1 MTPEQ
6 WQRARALFE
15 AAIERPE
22 ADRHAFVEAACG
34 AHEPADAA
42 IRDEVLAL
50 LAADTTAPPGDDGLA
65 HAAPDL
71 IAQLD
76 AETDADGRHAL
87 IGTRIG
93 PWTLVREL
101 GHGGMGAVYLAE
113 RSEGDFRQ
121 RAAIKLVR
129 PGWDTGDLQRRFRS
143 ERRIL
148 AGLDHAGIARLI
160 DGGETP
166 DGKPYLVMEYI
177 DGEPLCAHCDERH
190 LPIAARLR
198 LFLSVCAAVAH
209 AHGNLVVHRDIKP
222 SNILVG
228 AAGEIKLL
236 DFGIARL
243 LEPGTHVTGSAL
255 RLFTPEYAAP
265 EQVRGDPVTT
275 SADVY
280 ALGLVLFELLTGGRP
295 YGHAAATP
303 NAYERAILTDEP
315 ARPSQ
320 LVQSRDGKSGQ
331 FAAARGLELRRLG
344 ASLRGD
350 LDAIVL
356 RALRK
361 EPHQRYASVEAMAD
375 DVRRYLDHE
384 PVAARRG
391 NWRYRSARFVRR
403 HWLATAMG
411 AVALFGLLTGLGLAL
426 WQADNARR
434 QQVLAETEAGQA
446 RAVAEF
452 LTDVFKAADPT
463 TTDGRD
469 PRASALLEQAVAD
482 IDARTDLD
490 PAQRAG
496 LLLAMG
502 RAYLALKDP
511 AHALDL
517 FQAASQLA
525 LEGDDIPAQVESG
538 LEIAAALNN
547 ASRPDE
553 ALREL
558 GEVRRVIDAQT
569 GAEPRF
575 EQRFDY
581 IAAVVLQ
588 RLDRPAEALPHIE
601 RAYRTALAFDG
612 AGTANVGQLLEVYS
626 VLLVDLQ
633 RADEAVVVT
642 RLNHEASKRN
652 PHLPLVWQA
661 SFASAHAFALLGG
674 KRYAEAEV
682 AYRDALDIKERIF
695 GNGHPGTAVSV
706 NNVGTALRYQGRY
719 AEAARMYERALAIR
733 RAQAS
738 PDSLKIAGSLATL
751 GESWRGAGEPGKAI
765 TVLREGLAL
774 YDERRD
780 GDAALPTELVLRV
793 SLARAL
799 EATGEF
805 SEAIAVLA
813 PVLDRT
819 RRKESAYAGAAGVDV
834 RLLQTRLLARST
846 SAAEDCD
853 AANATLELAA
863 VPSPQ
868 ANEAAILAADCEQ
881 RNGRATLAGQ
891 HLARITASSA
901 ELGEISEYA
910 RERLAELRRMTR

>member
-1 MTPEQ
+1 
-6 WQRARALFE
+6 LFE
-15 AAIERPE
+15 SAVERPAAE
-22 ADRHAFVEAACG
+22 RVAFVDAAC
-34 AHEPADAA
+34 AADADDAPA

-50 LAADTTAPPGDDGLA
+50 IAADAGAADAADVLA
-65 HAAPDL
+65 CAAPEL
-71 IAQLD
+71 VARLG
-76 AETDADGRHAL
+76 ADADVEGRQSL
-87 IGTRIG
+87 IGVQVG
-93 PWTLVREL
+93 PWKLVREL
-101 GHGGMGAVYLAE
+101 GHGGMGAVYLGE
-113 RSEGDFRQ
+113 RVDGDFHQ

-129 PGWDTGDLQRRFRS
+129 PGWDAGDLQRRFRA

-148 AGLDHAGIARLI
+148 AGLEHPQIARLI
-160 DGGETP
+160 DGGETA
-166 DGKPYLVMEYI
+166 DGKPYLAMEYV
-177 DGEPLCAHCDERH
+177 DGQPLCAYCDEGR
-190 LPIAARLR
+190 LPIAERLR
-198 LFLSVCAAVAH
+198 LFLLACAAVAH
-209 AHGNLVVHRDIKP
+209 AHRNLVVHRDIKP
-222 SNILVG
+222 SNILVS
-228 AAGEIKLL
+228 ASGELKLL

-243 LEPGTHVTGSAL
+243 LEPGADVTGTGL

-275 SADVY
+275 SADGY
-280 ALGLVLFELLTGGRP
+280 ALGMVLFELLTGTRP
-295 YGHAAATP
+295 YAHAASTP
-303 NAYERAILTDEP
+303 AAQAHAILTAEP
-315 ARPSQ
+315 MRPSQ
-320 LVQSRDGKSGQ
+320 FAQSRDPATREL
-331 FAAARGLELRRLG
+331 AAARRLEPRQLG

-361 EPHQRYASVEAMAD
+361 EPGQRYASVEALAD
-375 DVRRYLDHE
+375 DVQRYLEHE

-391 NWRYRSARFVRR
+391 TWRYQSGRFVRR

-411 AVALFGLLTGLGLAL
+411 AVALAGLLGGLTLAL

-434 QQVLAETEAGQA
+434 QQALAETEAGQA

-469 PRASALLEQAVAD
+469 PRASALLARAVTD
-482 IDARTDLD
+482 IDERTDLD
-490 PAQRAG
+490 PAQRSG

-517 FQAASQLA
+517 FRIARQLVR
-525 LEGDDIPAQVESG
+525 ESGDIPAQIEIG

-547 ASRPDE
+547 SSRPGE

-558 GEVRRVIDAQT
+558 GEVRRAIDAYAGT
-569 GAEPRF
+569 EPRLSR
-575 EQRFDY
+575 RFDY
-581 IAAVVLQ
+581 IMAVVLQ

-601 RAYRTALAFDG
+601 RAYRAALAADG
-612 AGTANVGQLLEVYS
+612 AGTASVGQLLEVYS
-626 VLLVDLQ
+626 VLLVDLD
-633 RADEAVVVT
+633 RADAAVAVT
-642 RLNHEASKRN
+642 RLNHQASKRN
-652 PHLPLVWQA
+652 ERLPLVWQA
-661 SFASAHAFALLGG
+661 SFASAHAFALLGA
-674 KRYAEAEV
+674 KRYAGAEV
-682 AYRDALDIKERIF
+682 AYRDALEIRERIF
-695 GNGHPGTAVSV
+695 GNGHPGTAVSI

-733 RAQAS
+733 RAQAT
-738 PDSLKIAGSLATL
+738 PNSLKIAGLLATL
-751 GESWRGAGEPGKAI
+751 GESWRGAGEPEKAI
-765 TVLREGLAL
+765 VVLREGLAL

-805 SEAIAVLA
+805 SEAIVVLA

-819 RRKESAYAGAAGVDV
+819 RREESAYAGAAGVGV

-846 SAAEDCD
+846 PAAEDCGV
-853 AANATLELAA
+853 ANATLGLAPE
-863 VPSPQ
+863 PSPQ
-868 ANEAAILAADCEQ
+868 ATEARILAADCES

-891 HLARITASSA
+891 HLVGIAASDEDLREVSA
-901 ELGEISEYA
+901 YA
-910 RERLAELRRMTR
+910 RERLAALRRMAQ